1 MKVFAKIRVTSKVFV
16 TVHKHLLKLLLESF
30 SKFPKVSDIWKW
42 KKMLQNHFIG
52 NWWQNQKRVL
62 VSNH

>member
-30 SKFPKVSDIWKW
+30 LNFQKFQIFENE
-42 KKMLQNHFIG
+42 KKCCKITL
-52 NWWQNQKRVL
+52 
-62 VSNH
+62 